1 MIFLII
7 VVLSILV
14 TLIFTPFVGFW
25 FFVLSLVGWLLIWT
39 IHSSLRDFAHE
50 VTVLFGKKNHSE
62 RGSFFIG
69 IAGFFY
75 VSNQY
80 GITKTHFPW
89 WVIILLILL
98 GGAFFLTGALS
109 KPETKTKSKKKK

>member
-1 MIFLII
+1 MTFLII
-7 VVLSILV
+7 IVLSILV

-25 FFVLSLVGWLLIWT
+25 FFVLSLVGWLLIYL
-39 IHSSLRDFAHE
+39 ISSF
-50 VTVLFGKKNHSE
+50 FGDIADLSKIFGVKNHSE